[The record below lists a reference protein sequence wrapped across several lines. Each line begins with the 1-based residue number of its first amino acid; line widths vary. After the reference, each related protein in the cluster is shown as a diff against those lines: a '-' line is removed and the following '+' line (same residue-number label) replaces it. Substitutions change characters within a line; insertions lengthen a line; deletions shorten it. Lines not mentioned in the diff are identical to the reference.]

1 MTPAE
6 PAIGLVGV
14 AKEEGGEK
22 MDRDNKQLF
31 LNLRG
36 IEFQPLLGHCV

>member
-14 AKEEGGEK
+14 AKEEGGEE
-22 MDRDNKQLF
+22 MDRDNKQLL
-31 LNLRG
+31 LNFRG
-36 IEFQPLLGHCV
+36 IEFQPLLCHSV